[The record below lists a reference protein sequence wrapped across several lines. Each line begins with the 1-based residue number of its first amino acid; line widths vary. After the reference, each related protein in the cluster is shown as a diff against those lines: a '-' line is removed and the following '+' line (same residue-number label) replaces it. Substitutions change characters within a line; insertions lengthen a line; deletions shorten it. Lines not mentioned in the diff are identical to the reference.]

1 MKVYIGSDHAGFTA
15 KEQLM
20 LQLVERGYDVEDV
33 GDKVL
38 DPKDDYPQ
46 FAFLA
51 VTKILGDPEDD
62 AKGILLCGSGQGM
75 CITAN
80 RTHGIRAAVAWN
92 EDAAREARHDDD
104 ANVLCLPARFLDT
117 EQLLT
122 VAEVWLKTPFSGLE
136 RHARRIKEIDEL

>member
-1 MKVYIGSDHAGFTA
+1 MKVYLGSDHAGFTA

-20 LQLVERGYDVEDV
+20 LKLSELGYDVEDV

-46 FAFLA
+46 FAYLA
-51 VTKILGDPEDD
+51 VTKILGDPDDD

-80 RTHGIRAAVAWN
+80 RSRGIRAVTAWN
-92 EDAAREARHDDD
+92 EELARETRHDDD
-104 ANVLCLPARFLDT
+104 ANVLCLPARSLSL
-117 EQLLT
+117 EQMLSI
-122 VAEVWLKTPFSGLE
+122 A
-136 RHARRIKEIDEL
+136 